1 MTRLAI
7 ASIRSSTPRLHDLRS
22 DEDDRRRDVDPGQE
36 PRGESER
43 AVRLEDLEGSRE
55 EAEGDLGDLPEHGR
69 YQRGPPGRV
78 PRHRA
83 ARGEPEHEV
92 EEPEADGHADQR

>member
-7 ASIRSSTPRLHDLRS
+7 ASRRSSIPVLHDLRT
-22 DEDDRRRDVDPGQE
+22 DEDDRRGDVDPRQQSRDE
-36 PRGESER
+36 RER
-43 AVRLEDLEGSRE
+43 AVCLEDLEGPGE

-69 YQRGPPGRV
+69 YQGGPPGRR
-78 PRHRA
+78 PSDRA

-92 EEPEADGHADQR
+92 EEPVADGNADE